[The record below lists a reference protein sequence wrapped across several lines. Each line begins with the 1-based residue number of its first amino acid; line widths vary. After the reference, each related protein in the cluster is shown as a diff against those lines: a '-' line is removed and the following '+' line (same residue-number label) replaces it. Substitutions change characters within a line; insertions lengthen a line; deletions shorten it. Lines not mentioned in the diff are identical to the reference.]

1 MADRLAQI
9 FGTEKDKVNCPFYF
23 KIGACRHGDRCSRV
37 HNKPSISQTLIFHNM
52 YVNPTSV
59 AVAVDGGSLEVDD
72 TEAQQHFDEFYEDVW
87 SELGNFGEIE
97 EMHVTANLGDH
108 LSGNLYVKY
117 GREEEAVAAITKL
130 QGRFYAGRPI
140 LGEFSP
146 VTDFR
151 EARCRQYDVGECTR
165 GGFCNFIHECKPTK
179 DLVRDL
185 YRRQRKKYRKSG
197 SRSRSRSPR
206 RSDRRD
212 RSRSPPR
219 RDHRDRDRGGDR
231 DRDRDRRDYRDRGDR
246 DRGDRDRR
254 DNRDRDRGDRDR
266 RDRDGDRDRPRDRDG
281 DRDRNRDRDDGDRN
295 RSREGGDRDRDRG
308 DRDNRDRERRDDD
321 RSRDRSA
328 NKETNGEAPAQNNS
342 NSGEPGPTANVPDQE

>member
-1 MADRLAQI
+1 MAERLAQI

-59 AVAVDGGSLEVDD
+59 AVAVDGGALEVDD

-87 SELGNFGEIE
+87 SEMGNFGEIE

-108 LSGNLYVKY
+108 LSGNLYVKFSK
-117 GREEEAVAAITKL
+117 EDEAVLAITKL

-165 GGFCNFIHECKPTK
+165 GGFCNFIHECKPSK

-185 YRRQRKKYRKSG
+185 YRRQRKKYRSR

-206 RSDRRD
+206 RDRRD
-212 RSRSPPR
+212 RSRTPPR
-219 RDHRDRDRGGDR
+219 RGGDR
-231 DRDRDRRDYRDRGDR
+231 DRDRRDDRRGD
-246 DRGDRDRR
+246 DRDRR
-254 DNRDRDRGDRDR
+254 DDRRDR
-266 RDRDGDRDRPRDRDG
+266 RDDRR
-281 DRDRNRDRDDGDRN
+281 
-295 RSREGGDRDRDRG
+295 GGDRDRDDRRDRDERRGG
-308 DRDNRDRERRDDD
+308 DRDRDDRRDRD
-321 RSRDRSA
+321 RDRDR
-328 NKETNGEAPAQNNS
+328 GERDRREREQSNN
-342 NSGEPGPTANVPDQE
+342 EADYEQLLAAIKNVSEQQK

>member
-37 HNKPSISQTLIFHNM
+37 HNKPSLSQTLIFHNM

-185 YRRQRKKYRKSG
+185 YRRQRRKYRKSG

-206 RSDRRD
+206 RDRRD
-212 RSRSPPR
+212 RSRSPR
-219 RDHRDRDRGGDR
+219 RND
-231 DRDRDRRDYRDRGDR
+231 
-246 DRGDRDRR
+246 R

-266 RDRDGDRDRPRDRDG
+266 GDRRDRDRGDRGDRDRDRDRDRRDRDRDGDRPRDRDGDRDRRDRDRDG
-281 DRDRNRDRDDGDRN
+281 DRDRNRDRD
-295 RSREGGDRDRDRG
+295 RDRDG
-308 DRDNRDRERRDDD
+308 NGNRDRDRRDDD
-321 RSRDRSA
+321 RNRDRGSTTNNEENREPAVAPTSA
-328 NKETNGEAPAQNNS
+328 EADYEQLLAAIKTVN
-342 NSGEPGPTANVPDQE
+342 E

>member
-1 MADRLAQI
+1 
-9 FGTEKDKVNCPFYF
+9 
-23 KIGACRHGDRCSRV
+23 
-37 HNKPSISQTLIFHNM
+37 M

-87 SELGNFGEIE
+87 EELGNFGEIE

-165 GGFCNFIHECKPTK
+165 GGFCNFIHECKPSK
-179 DLVRDL
+179 DLVPDL
-185 YRRQRKKYRKSG
+185 FRRQRKKYRKRG

-206 RSDRRD
+206 RDRRD
-212 RSRSPPR
+212 RSRSPR
-219 RDHRDRDRGGDR
+219 RSDRDYRDRDRDRGDRDRRDRDRGGDR
-231 DRDRDRRDYRDRGDR
+231 DRDRDRDRRDR
-246 DRGDRDRR
+246 DRDGDRGRDDRDRR
-254 DNRDRDRGDRDR
+254 DRDRDGDRDR
-266 RDRDGDRDRPRDRDG
+266 RDRDRDRDSG
-281 DRDRNRDRDDGDRN
+281 
-295 RSREGGDRDRDRG
+295 RDRDR
-308 DRDNRDRERRDDD
+308 RDDRERDRGSNRD
-321 RSRDRSA
+321 
-328 NKETNGEAPAQNNS
+328 S
-342 NSGEPGPTANVPDQE
+342 NTEENREQPPTAAAAPGSNPEADYEQLLAAIGQSKPE